1 MRLSIITLGD
11 VHAEDLAPLAEQF
24 THLEQLVL
32 DVHPRDPLARHHP
45 ELNRALEASSG
56 EWILI
61 VRERERVDAALAKE
75 IAGALQS
82 GKRFRIRTR
91 VIYAGKPLQIPMGE
105 GEVRLFS
112 RMQNERIGEE
122 SVQAELPVLHN
133 PLRAITFASVAEHR
147 AYLEKNYAPHS
158 TVRRA
163 LLFLRD
169 AIGLRTLDA
178 NTLRY
183 IWTEAGFDKP

>member
-11 VHAEDLAPLAEQF
+11 VHAEDLAALAEQF

-45 ELNRALEASSG
+45 EFNRALEASSG
-56 EWILI
+56 EWVLI
-61 VRERERVDAALAKE
+61 VRERETVDSALAKE
-75 IAGALQS
+75 IAEAIKS
-82 GKRFRIRTR
+82 GRKCRIRTEA
-91 VIYAGKPLQIPMGE
+91 IYAGKSLRIPVGE
-105 GEVRLFS
+105 IEVRLFS
-112 RMQNERIGEE
+112 RMEREDNG
-122 SVQAELPVLHN
+122 QAGVPVLHN
-133 PLRAITFASVAEHR
+133 PLRAITFASGAEHR
-147 AYLEKNYAPHS
+147 AYLAKNYAPHS
-158 TVRRA
+158 TARRA

>member
-11 VHAEDLAPLAEQF
+11 VHAEDLAALAEQF

-32 DVHPRDPLARHHP
+32 DVHPRDPLAKHHP
-45 ELNRALEASSG
+45 EFNRALEASSG
-56 EWILI
+56 EWVLI
-61 VRERERVDAALAKE
+61 VREREKVDAELAKE
-75 IAGALQS
+75 IAGVLQT
-82 GKRFRIRTR
+82 GKRFRIRTEA
-91 VIYAGKPLQIPMGE
+91 IYSGKPLRIQAAGA
-105 GEVRLFS
+105 EVRLFS
-112 RMQNERIGEE
+112 RMQNERMAPDNGQGE
-122 SVQAELPVLHN
+122 VPVLRN
-133 PLRAITFASVAEHR
+133 ALRAVTFASTAEHR

-158 TVRRA
+158 AVRRV

>member
-1 MRLSIITLGD
+1 M
-11 VHAEDLAPLAEQF
+11 HAEDLAPLAEAF

-32 DVHPRDPLARHHP
+32 DVHPRDPLAKHHP
-45 ELNRALEASSG
+45 EFNRALEASSG
-56 EWILI
+56 EWVLI
-61 VRERERVDAALAKE
+61 VREREKVDGELAKE
-75 IAGALQS
+75 IAAVLQS
-82 GKRFRIRTR
+82 GKRFRIRTD

-112 RMQNERIGEE
+112 RMQNDPRPGEE
-122 SVQAELPVLHN
+122 GQAEAPVLQHA
-133 PLRAITFASVAEHR
+133 LRAITFASTAEHR

-158 TVRRA
+158 TVRRT

>member
-32 DVHPRDPLARHHP
+32 DVHPRDPLAKHHP
-45 ELNRALEASSG
+45 EFNRALEASSG
-56 EWILI
+56 EWVLI
-61 VRERERVDAALAKE
+61 VREREKVDVALARE
-75 IAGALQS
+75 IASVLQS
-82 GKRFRIRTR
+82 GKRFRIRTE
-91 VIYAGKPLQIPMGE
+91 VVYAGRPLRIPMGD

-112 RMQNERIGEE
+112 RMQNERMGEE
-122 SVQAELPVLHN
+122 SGQAGLPVLQN
-133 PLRAITFASVAEHR
+133 PLQAVTFASVPEHR

>member
-32 DVHPRDPLARHHP
+32 DVHPREPLAKHHP
-45 ELNRALEASSG
+45 EFNRALEASSG
-56 EWILI
+56 EWVLI
-61 VRERERVDAALAKE
+61 VREREKVDAALAKE
-75 IAGALQS
+75 IASVLQS
-82 GKRFRIRTR
+82 GKRFRIRSQPM
-91 VIYAGKPLQIPMGE
+91 YGGKPLRIPLGE

-112 RMQNERIGEE
+112 RMQNERMSAEAG
-122 SVQAELPVLHN
+122 QADLPVLSH
-133 PLRAITFASVAEHR
+133 PLHAISFGSAQEHR
-147 AYLEKNYAPHS
+147 AYLESHYAPHS

-169 AIGLRTLDA
+169 VIGTRTLDA